1 MHGAHKS
8 HNVLKGEDHPNY
20 KNGER
25 SKEVKARRNEKSVAF
40 RYLADIGNHYNLFNK
55 ELKLIGRPPSEYIKL
70 DLSDR
75 NNLFTALAKTIL
87 KTKN

>member
-8 HNVLKGEDHPNY
+8 RNVLRGPDHSNY

-25 SKEVKARRNEKSVAF
+25 SKEVKAERSEKSVAF
-40 RYLADIGNHYNLFNK
+40 RYLTDIGNHYDMFYK
-55 ELKLIGRPPSEYIKL
+55 ELKPLGRPPSEYIKL

-75 NNLFTALAKTIL
+75 RNLLIALVKTIL